1 LGLREF
7 AEHLA
12 VKALAGRFED
22 IEAMRLYLLEGL
34 SPSEVAERLGLSKH
48 AVRGRVMRAVEE
60 AGNHLLAARALRR
73 LYPRLLRVEH
83 VFVRSARYAGYV
95 CTLCRRYVGDKPHL
109 HLYMVHRDLVEA
121 LTEELLRELNHRVG

>member
-22 IEAMRLYLLEGL
+22 IEAMKLYLLEGL
-34 SPSEVAERLGLSKH
+34 SPSEVAERLGLSKG
-48 AVRGRVMRAVEE
+48 AVRGRVRRAVEE
-60 AGNHLLAARALRR
+60 AGTQALAARALRR

-83 VFVRSARYAGYV
+83 AFVKSTRYAGYV
-95 CTLCRRYVGDKPHL
+95 CTLCNRYVGSRTHL
-109 HLYMVHRDLVEA
+109 HLYLAHRDLVES
-121 LTEELLRELNHRVG
+121 LTEELLKELNHRVG